1 MCVCLIHVHR
11 CGLRGGKGEEGRGA
25 RKVGWADQSGSLMKT
40 MRFVVFVVSVYV
52 WCVCV
57 V

>member
-1 MCVCLIHVHR
+1 MCVFDTCASMWFKGR
-11 CGLRGGKGEEGRGA
+11 RRRGGGA